1 MRARG
6 FGFTA
11 IAAVLLLSCAKPS
24 TTLVS
29 GLPQGSALTLP
40 KGWQMVDLKAQ
51 SSDLTLNNPL
61 NVGPEVVDAR
71 AFSPDPTELSAGK
84 IIFDGTA
91 PYGILHIRQFSQ
103 EQIAETSIR
112 DLRDGVFPFDKTLAK
127 NPAYIKVITQEP
139 VTGGNAFGEH
149 LVFSVRLPSSATT
162 DGVEKSVTIDQTVL
176 LDPATQQVSV
186 LFVACNSDCFEEFQ
200 PQIDGIVNSW
210 RTTI

>member
-1 MRARG
+1 MRVRG

-11 IAAVLLLSCAKPS
+11 IAAVLLVSCARPS

-29 GLPQGSALTLP
+29 GLPEGSALTLP
-40 KGWQMVDLKAQ
+40 QGWQMVDLKAQ

-71 AFSPDPTELSAGK
+71 AFSPDPNELSAGK

-91 PYGILHIRQFSQ
+91 PYGFLHIRQFSQ
-103 EQIAETSIR
+103 EQLAETSIR
-112 DLRDGVFPFDKTLAK
+112 DLRDGVFPFDETLAK
-127 NPAYIKVITQEP
+127 TPAFVKVITQEP
-139 VTGGNAFGEH
+139 LTGGNFGEH
-149 LVFSVRLPSSATT
+149 LVFSVRLPSAATS

-186 LFVACNSDCFEEFQ
+186 LFVACDSDCFEEFQ